1 MLSQA
6 EVANVL
12 NTIGF
17 RQVGDN
23 NWLGM
28 GQEGGRVFPVFIH
41 LKPVYIQAEMRLNL
55 VSPCH
60 ISALYTRCNQINSS
74 IVLGK
79 FGLGPKDREGRR
91 PVILWVDLPTG
102 SPDRYAAR
110 EAVEAL
116 LGIGFGLIRQHFE
129 SLEETIRMGCDTSRP
144 AQSDRVGRG
153 LLGQL
158 RSLRERNQEG
168 G

>member
-23 NWLGM
+23 SWLGM

-41 LKPVYIQAEMRLNL
+41 LKPVYIQAEIRLNL
-55 VSPCH
+55 VSSCH
-60 ISALYTRCNQINSS
+60 ISALYTRCSQINSS
-74 IVLGK
+74 IILGK
-79 FGLGPKDREGRR
+79 FGLGPKDKEGKR
-91 PVILWVDLPTG
+91 PLILWVALPTG
-102 SPDRYAAR
+102 TSDQYAPR

-116 LGIGFGLIRQHFE
+116 LGIGFGLIRQHFA
-129 SLEETIRMGCDTSRP
+129 SLEATISKGCDSSGP
-144 AQSDRVGRG
+144 KPSDRLGRG

-158 RSLRERNQEG
+158 RAFRERSQQG

>member
-6 EVANVL
+6 EVADVL

-17 RQVGDN
+17 RQVGDSS
-23 NWLGM
+23 WLGM
-28 GQEGGRVFPVFIH
+28 GQEVGRVFPVFIH
-41 LKPVYIQAEMRLNL
+41 LKPVYIQAEVRLNL

-60 ISALYTRCNQINSS
+60 ISALYERCNQINSR

-79 FGLGPKDREGRR
+79 FGLGQKDKEGRR
-91 PVILWVDLPTG
+91 PLILWVDLPTG
-102 SPDRYAAR
+102 TPDQYAAR

-129 SLEETIRMGCDTSRP
+129 SLEKTIGMGCDTSRP
-144 AQSDRVGRG
+144 AQSDRLGRS
-153 LLGQL
+153 LLEQL
-158 RSLRERNQEG
+158 RALRGHNQMG